1 MLTSCDLSQKENLS
15 EDPLLRLRI
24 CEGHAVLYQQQE
36 VGSVA
41 NEMVNIT
48 TSINSMEKANS

>member
-1 MLTSCDLSQKENLS
+1 MLTSCDLS
-15 EDPLLRLRI
+15 EDLLLRLRI

-41 NEMVNIT
+41 NAMVNIT
-48 TSINSMEKANS
+48 TSISSMEKVNS